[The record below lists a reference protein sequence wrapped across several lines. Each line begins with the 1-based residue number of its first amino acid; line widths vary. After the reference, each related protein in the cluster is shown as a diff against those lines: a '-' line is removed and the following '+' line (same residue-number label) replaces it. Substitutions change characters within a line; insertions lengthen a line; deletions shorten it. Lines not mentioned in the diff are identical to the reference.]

1 MSSTELAY
9 RDLSPYGLLR
19 DVRDRDNVTWGPA
32 TVWYAMWGTELRNS
46 AWPRGAE
53 LGEHGIE
60 LHQAAA
66 AARDH
71 RQEQGRGRAPHP
83 PRAARRAPQV
93 LLLLF
98 ALRFCLSLL
107 VLLLLFWV
115 LGLGFFG
122 RWWWCEGGI
131 PAALMLSWWCS
142 PLFLVLQ
149 CVCVCVYGSCV
160 GLWW

>member
-98 ALRFCLSLL
+98 ALRFCLSL
-107 VLLLLFWV
+107 
-115 LGLGFFG
+115 
-122 RWWWCEGGI
+122 WWWCEGAVSVSGGSAAVSLGI
-131 PAALMLSWWCS
+131 TAVYAGIAS
-142 PLFLVLQ
+142 
-149 CVCVCVYGSCV
+149 VYG
-160 GLWW
+160 GGHA